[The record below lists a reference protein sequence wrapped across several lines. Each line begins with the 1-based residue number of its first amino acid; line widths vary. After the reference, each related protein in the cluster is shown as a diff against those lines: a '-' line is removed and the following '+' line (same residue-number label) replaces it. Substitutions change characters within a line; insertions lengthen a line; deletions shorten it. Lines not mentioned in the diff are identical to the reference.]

1 MRAPQDKVNHRLQ
14 IIKGQ
19 LNGLERMINEDKYCT
34 DIVTLSLAIQKALK
48 ELDQIVMESHMTHCV
63 HDGVAKGDPDGV
75 TRELMDLFA
84 LIRK

>member
-1 MRAPQDKVNHRLQ
+1 MKAPKEKVNHRLQ

-19 LNGLERMINEDKYCT
+19 LSGLEKMINEDKYCT

-48 ELDQIVMESHMTHCV
+48 ELDQIVMEGHMSHCV

-75 TRELMDLFA
+75 TKELMDLFA

>member
-1 MRAPQDKVNHRLQ
+1 MRAPQDKVNHRLA

-19 LNGLERMINEDKYCT
+19 LNGLEKMINEDKYCVE
-34 DIVTLSLAIQKALK
+34 IVTLSLAIQKALK
-48 ELDQIVMESHMTHCV
+48 ELDQVVMKGHMEHCV

-75 TRELMDLFA
+75 TKELMSLFS